1 MILVIDNYDSFTY
14 NLVQLLGGLHPEIK
28 VVRNDAMAPAE
39 VLALKPDYLILSPG
53 PGNPS
58 QAGNLL
64 DIVRECGPHLPTFGV
79 CLGQQAIAQAF
90 GGQVVPAPS
99 LVHGKASPVYH
110 NGEGI
115 FAGLPNPMEAGR
127 YHSLMVDADS
137 LPPCFTA
144 LAHSGD
150 GVLMAIAHKE
160 FPIQG
165 VQFHPES
172 VLTPQGTQMLRNFLR
187 LYRRREVSA

>member
-14 NLVQLLGGLHPEIK
+14 NLVQLLGGLHPEIR
-28 VVRNDAMAPAE
+28 VVRNDAMSPAE
-39 VLALKPDYLILSPG
+39 ILALNPDYLILSPG

-64 DIVRECGPHLPTFGV
+64 DIVKECGPHIPTFGV

-127 YHSLMVDADS
+127 YHSLMVDADT
-137 LPPCFTA
+137 LPACFTA

-150 GVLMAIAHKE
+150 GVLQAIAHRE

-187 LYRRREVSA
+187 IYRRREVNA